1 MTNIAT
7 PPTENII
14 AAVNRRSPLYIVAI
28 QLKIF
33 TPVGMAMIAVE
44 MPNAVFATGPSPTAN
59 MWCAQ
64 TPKPMKPIAM
74 PENTTN

>member
-14 AAVNRRSPLYIVAI
+14 AEVNRRSPLYIVAI

-44 MPNAVFATGPSPTAN
+44 MPNAVFATGPRPTAN

-64 TPKPMKPIAM
+64 TPNPMNPIAI